1 MRQKDEKT
9 KRQADKQKIGKMTNR
24 QKDKQTKKQAEKQK
38 IGHCNEK
45 IGFVLFVYN
54 YAEIGEAKD

>member
-1 MRQKDEKT
+1 
-9 KRQADKQKIGKMTNR
+9 MTNR